1 MMIFPPPYI
10 PKTVGLSWGRRQAS
24 TSEFADRARSVGEWS
39 GADFPFVSTYDCFR
53 TSTQQDNV
61 HQFFQ
66 NTVLEPLVLISPV
79 CDNGI

>member
-1 MMIFPPPYI
+1 MMISPPPYI

-53 TSTQQDNV
+53 TNTQQDNG
-61 HQFFQ
+61 HQFQ
-66 NTVLEPLVLISPV
+66 NTVLDPLVLISPV
-79 CDNGI
+79 CGNDI